1 MKESINFIFKVIVIG
16 EPATGK
22 TSLVKKYVSGHFSQD
37 YRASIGT
44 NLYIKK
50 IQLDS
55 GEEGKIQLWDI
66 AGQERWIKM
75 RHTYYRGAQGALI
88 LGDLTRE
95 KSFLQIEDFWYS
107 DIKKYCE
114 DIPVLL
120 IGNKNDLES
129 EITKEN
135 IDALGKK
142 INAESVLY
150 TSAKNGNNVE
160 KAFHLISEL
169 IYEKRFKS
177 K

>member
-1 MKESINFIFKVIVIG
+1 MSINFIFKVIVIG

-50 IQLDS
+50 IKLES

-88 LGDLTRE
+88 LGDVTRE
-95 KSFLQIEDFWYS
+95 KSFLQIEDFWYA
-107 DIKKYCE
+107 DITKYCP
-114 DIPVLL
+114 DIPVIL
-120 IGNKNDLES
+120 IGNKIDLES
-129 EITKEN
+129 EISKDKVKA
-135 IDALGKK
+135 IGDK
-142 INAESVLY
+142 INADSLLF

-160 KAFHLISEL
+160 EAFHLISKL
-169 IYEKRFKS
+169 IHKKFSRKKE
-177 K
+177 